1 MWGQKQD
8 IKTGILIYPPLV
20 VPVEVRNEFT
30 VPSGYQVWEL
40 NLEALFEGTSSSYGE
55 AALGQDQVL
64 PVR

>member
-1 MWGQKQD
+1 MGA
-8 IKTGILIYPPLV
+8 KTGYKNGHTDISSLGSS
-20 VPVEVRNEFT
+20 VEVRSEFI

-40 NLEALFEGTSSSYGE
+40 NLEALLEGTSSSYGE